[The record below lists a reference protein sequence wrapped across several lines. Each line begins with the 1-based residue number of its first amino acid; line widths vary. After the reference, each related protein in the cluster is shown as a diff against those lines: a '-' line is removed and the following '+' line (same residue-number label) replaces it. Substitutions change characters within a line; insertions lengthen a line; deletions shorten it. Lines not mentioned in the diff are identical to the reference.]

1 MKTNFIRG
9 VLCSLCLSGL
19 VLFSSC
25 GAPQEAQ
32 SSASASAGG
41 EAAGSASSSEE
52 DSGIGG
58 ASSELSGD
66 DAAKPFAP
74 PQEPENGQAEALPDT
89 ASHGSSVSPDPA
101 ASSAADAAPGDGSPD
116 GTASASS
123 DTTAGASVSP
133 APSGDPSASSAAP
146 DAAGAGAP
154 SGSGDNTQAPISN
167 GHIVAVDPGHQARGN
182 SEQEP
187 IGPGAS
193 ETKAKVAS
201 GTSGAASGV
210 PENELNLSVSLKL
223 RDELERRGYQV
234 VMIRETADV
243 DISNAERA
251 EIANQSGAE
260 IFIRVHANG
269 DDNSSVAG
277 ALTMAPSSS
286 NPYVSQIASAC
297 QTLSQCVIDSYC
309 SATGFRN
316 RGVLTVDNMSGI
328 NWCTIPVTIV
338 EMGFMTN
345 PEEDMQMQ
353 DEAMQYTMASGIA
366 DGIDAYFGI

>member
-1 MKTNFIRG
+1 MKRKFFRCL
-9 VLCSLCLSGL
+9 LCSAFLAGFVL
-19 VLFSSC
+19 VSSC
-25 GAPQEAQ
+25 GTAQESQTAASVSQ
-32 SSASASAGG
+32 SKEDSSASVSR
-41 EAAGSASSSEE
+41 SEE
-52 DSGIGG
+52 DSSASVSRSEEDSSASISRSEENSPLSSSQEDTG
-58 ASSELSGD
+58 AD
-66 DAAKPFAP
+66 DAAFVTPAADSTPEPFAP
-74 PQEPENGQAEALPDT
+74 PDDTAAASDPSPTPQAEE
-89 ASHGSSVSPDPA
+89 SGE
-101 ASSAADAAPGDGSPD
+101 SAGVI
-116 GTASASS
+116 SASDPES
-123 DTTAGASVSP
+123 TQPP
-133 APSGDPSASSAAP
+133 A
-146 DAAGAGAP
+146 
-154 SGSGDNTQAPISN
+154 SN
-167 GHIVAVDPGHQARGN
+167 GHVVAIDPGHQARGN

-201 GTSGAASGV
+201 GTSGTASGV

-223 RDELERRGYQV
+223 REELESRGYQV

-260 IFIRVHANG
+260 IFVRIHANG
-269 DDNSSVAG
+269 DSNSSVAG
-277 ALTMAPSSS
+277 ALTMAPSQS
-286 NPYVSQIASAC
+286 NPYVGQIASQC
-297 QTLSQCVIDSYC
+297 QTLSQCVIDAYC

-353 DEAMQYTMASGIA
+353 DETMQYTMASGIA